1 MRCSK
6 MTKKELMDIHK
17 QLHAVSVD
25 HMRSLKKLPLTE
37 LQPELNLIS
46 QVLSDKLFELE
57 QIEGEDLDAATERT
71 GLESDA
77 EY

>member
-1 MRCSK
+1 
-6 MTKKELMDIHK
+6 
-17 QLHAVSVD
+17 
-25 HMRSLKKLPLTE
+25 
-37 LQPELNLIS
+37 LQPELNLVS